1 MSFSSVGFFAF
12 LLVGIIVY
20 YVLPKNIQW
29 VWLLILSYLYYFT
42 FSVKASLFMVFAT
55 VTIYAGGIWLESI
68 QKKADAYLAVNKA
81 VITKDEKKAYKE
93 KTKKNKRW
101 VLLLIIL
108 LDFGM
113 LAIVKYTDFAIENI
127 NVLLGKFGAEP
138 LSLMNLGRP
147 KFIKLKG
154 SAPNFPRSTLIFSI
168 AKSVYLTMAS
178 IPKSSNIINKSTHL
192 LFFFVFSLYAFFSS
206 FVITALLTARYAS
219 AFFCM
224 LSNHM
229 PPAYIVTVANTIKS
243 DAFTLKVK

>member
-93 KTKKNKRW
+93 KIKKNK
-101 VLLLIIL
+101 
-108 LDFGM
+108 
-113 LAIVKYTDFAIENI
+113 
-127 NVLLGKFGAEP
+127 
-138 LSLMNLGRP
+138 
-147 KFIKLKG
+147 
-154 SAPNFPRSTLIFSI
+154 
-168 AKSVYLTMAS
+168 
-178 IPKSSNIINKSTHL
+178 
-192 LFFFVFSLYAFFSS
+192 
-206 FVITALLTARYAS
+206 TAQS
-219 AFFCM
+219 
-224 LSNHM
+224 
-229 PPAYIVTVANTIKS
+229 
-243 DAFTLKVK
+243 